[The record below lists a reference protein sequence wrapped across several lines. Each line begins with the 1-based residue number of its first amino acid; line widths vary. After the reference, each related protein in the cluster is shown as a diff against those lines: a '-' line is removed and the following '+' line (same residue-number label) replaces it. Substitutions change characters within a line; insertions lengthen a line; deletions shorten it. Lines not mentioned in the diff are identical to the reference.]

1 MIMISTRLMILT
13 SMLLHLTTF
22 IAVAIGSI
30 YELKWLIF
38 GSLIT
43 LSLGIFFGKETL
55 ERLDYEENLKKPK
68 TAQRDSG
75 FV

>member
-1 MIMISTRLMILT
+1 MTMISTRLMILT

-22 IAVAIGSI
+22 VALALGSI
-30 YELKWLIF
+30 YELKWLTF

-43 LSLGIFFGKETL
+43 LCLGIFFGKETL
-55 ERLDYEENLKKPK
+55 ERLDYEEKSVETETPK
-68 TAQRDSG
+68 RDKG